1 MNAIKA
7 LPIIFKWAKSL
18 HDIIKQVK
26 ANKNQC
32 QRLSK
37 RVESIVVVLKDSSVE
52 NYSGTIKEKALQ
64 NLVETLEE
72 ILKFVRK
79 FTDASIFDRFFHN
92 TDHQEQFEMFNMELS
107 HNVADL
113 KLALDITSIFD
124 QHQDMMDRQADLDE
138 ISTKLDDIALS
149 MAKQQQELLNHKK
162 EMKNEFKRRFDS
174 FRFHLQQDVLKAQNR
189 TEAKAIDEESKLFL
203 HIPGHDLET
212 EELIGQGGFA
222 DVYRGTWLSQH
233 HRVAIKAIRI
243 THLTDDVRQDFLY
256 EISAMCKIRFDHV
269 LNIFGACIEPNYYAI
284 VVEYMS
290 LGSLFNVLQ
299 KKQPRFSWSDRWSIA
314 LQMTKGVNYLHSMS
328 ILHRDIKSL
337 NFLMENGVDGY
348 LIKICDF
355 GLAKIRQETSRQ
367 TIDSNQQRVS
377 VGTLQWKAPEVLK
390 FGKPSK
396 ASDVYSLGIV
406 FWELATECV
415 PYEELDEATISQ
427 GVKAGERLKIPYDVP
442 PDYTSLISNAWSQ
455 EPSERPTSEQ
465 LIQQIMIAST
475 AATEAIVMPKL
486 LPTAFNQYDN
496 SSIIT
501 AKDPKKPEVIPV
513 VDSPNKDPCIYR
525 NPRLEALI
533 NECQPCSDV
542 RLNKQQLTDA
552 DIEIIVQQAIIG
564 KRCRSLSL
572 AFNEITSK
580 GTSILA
586 DSLRSNTTLY
596 ELWLSTNHVSD
607 AGVGYLAQALS
618 TNRTL
623 TKLGLASNDIT
634 SAGVSHLVEI
644 VKNNKTLN
652 TIGLA
657 MNRINDQGVQ
667 MLANAL
673 VQQNTNLEIL
683 TLDRNKLVT
692 DFSINALINMI
703 KNNRSLKELWIN
715 DCSLSEKGKKKLQE
729 ATESKKAFKLVTM
742 YAKSS

>member
-1 MNAIKA
+1 
-7 LPIIFKWAKSL
+7 
-18 HDIIKQVK
+18 
-26 ANKNQC
+26 
-32 QRLSK
+32 
-37 RVESIVVVLKDSSVE
+37 
-52 NYSGTIKEKALQ
+52 
-64 NLVETLEE
+64 
-72 ILKFVRK
+72 
-79 FTDASIFDRFFHN
+79 
-92 TDHQEQFEMFNMELS
+92 MFNMQLS

-113 KLALDITSIFD
+113 KLALDITSVFD
-124 QHQDMMDRQADLDE
+124 QHQDMIDRQADLDE
-138 ISTKLDDIALS
+138 ISTKLDDIALG
-149 MAKQQQELLNHKK
+149 MTKQQQELLNHKK

-174 FRFHLQQDVLKAQNR
+174 FRFHLQQDVLKAQNL

-203 HIPGHDLET
+203 HIPGHDLES

-233 HRVAIKAIRI
+233 HRVAIKEIRI
-243 THLTDDVRQDFLY
+243 THLMDDVRQDFLY

-299 KKQPRFSWSDRWSIA
+299 KKQPHLSWPDRWSIA

-337 NFLMENGVDGY
+337 NFLMEKAVDGY

-367 TIDSNQQRVS
+367 TADSHQQRVS

-406 FWELATECV
+406 FWELATERI

-427 GVKAGERLKIPYDVP
+427 GVKAGERLKIPSDVP
-442 PDYTSLISNAWSQ
+442 HDYTSLISNAWSQ
-455 EPSERPTSEQ
+455 EPSDRPTSEQ
-465 LIQQIMIAST
+465 LIQQIMIVST
-475 AATEAIVMPKL
+475 TATEAIVMPRL
-486 LPTAFNQYDN
+486 LPTAFKQYDN
-496 SSIIT
+496 SSLIT
-501 AKDPKKPEVIPV
+501 AKSPKKPEAIPV
-513 VDSPNKDPCIYR
+513 VDSLSKG
-525 NPRLEALI
+525 LEARI

-564 KRCRSLSL
+564 KRCKSLSL
-572 AFNEITSK
+572 ALNEITSK
-580 GTSILA
+580 GASILA
-586 DSLRSNTTLY
+586 DALRSNTTLH

-644 VKNNKTLN
+644 VKKNKTLN

-657 MNRINDQGVQ
+657 MNRIDDQGVQ

-673 VQQNTNLEIL
+673 AQQNTNLEIL
-683 TLDRNKLVT
+683 TLDRNQSVS

-715 DCSLSEKGKKKLQE
+715 DCSLSEKGKKKLQQ
-729 ATESKKAFKLVTM
+729 ATESKKAFKLVTT
-742 YAKSS
+742 YAKPS

>member
-7 LPIIFKWAKSL
+7 LPIIFKWAKTL
-18 HDIIKQVK
+18 YDIIKQVK

-37 RVESIVVVLKDSSVE
+37 RVESIVVVLKDSSIE

-64 NLVETLEE
+64 NLVETLED
-72 ILKFVRK
+72 IVNFVKK

-92 TDHQEQFEMFNMELS
+92 TDHQEQFEMFNMQLS

-113 KLALDITSIFD
+113 KLALDITSVFD
-124 QHQDMMDRQADLDE
+124 QHQDMIDRQADLDE
-138 ISTKLDDIALS
+138 ISTKLDDIALG
-149 MAKQQQELLNHKK
+149 MTKQQQELLNHKK

-174 FRFHLQQDVLKAQNR
+174 FRFHLQQDVLKAQNL

-203 HIPGHDLET
+203 HIPGHDLES

-233 HRVAIKAIRI
+233 HRVAIKEIRI
-243 THLTDDVRQDFLY
+243 THLMDDVRQDFLY

-299 KKQPRFSWSDRWSIA
+299 KKQPHLSWPDRWSIA

-337 NFLMENGVDGY
+337 NFLMEKAVDGY

-367 TIDSNQQRVS
+367 TADSHQQRVS

-406 FWELATECV
+406 FWELATERV

-427 GVKAGERLKIPYDVP
+427 GVKAGERLKIPSDVP
-442 PDYTSLISNAWSQ
+442 HDYTSLISNAWSQ
-455 EPSERPTSEQ
+455 EPSDRPTSEQ
-465 LIQQIMIAST
+465 LIQQIMIVST
-475 AATEAIVMPKL
+475 TATEAIVMPRL
-486 LPTAFNQYDN
+486 LPTAFKQYDN
-496 SSIIT
+496 SSLIT
-501 AKDPKKPEVIPV
+501 AKSPKKPEAIPV
-513 VDSPNKDPCIYR
+513 VDSLSKG
-525 NPRLEALI
+525 LEARI

-564 KRCRSLSL
+564 KRCKSLSL
-572 AFNEITSK
+572 ALNEITSK
-580 GTSILA
+580 GASILA
-586 DSLRSNTTLY
+586 DALRSNTTLH

-644 VKNNKTLN
+644 VKKNKTLN

-657 MNRINDQGVQ
+657 MNRIDDQGVQ

-673 VQQNTNLEIL
+673 AQQNTNLEIL
-683 TLDRNKLVT
+683 TLDRNQSVS

-715 DCSLSEKGKKKLQE
+715 DCSLSEKGKKKLQQ
-729 ATESKKAFKLVTM
+729 ATESKKAFKLVTT
-742 YAKSS
+742 YAKPS

>member
-7 LPIIFKWAKSL
+7 LPIIFKWAKTL
-18 HDIIKQVK
+18 YDIIKQVK

-64 NLVETLEE
+64 NLVETLED
-72 ILKFVRK
+72 IVNFVKK

-92 TDHQEQFEMFNMELS
+92 TDHQEQFEMFNMQLS

-113 KLALDITSIFD
+113 KLALDITSVFD
-124 QHQDMMDRQADLDE
+124 QHQDMIDRQADLDE
-138 ISTKLDDIALS
+138 ISTKLDDIALG
-149 MAKQQQELLNHKK
+149 MTKQQQELLNHKK

-174 FRFHLQQDVLKAQNR
+174 FRFHLQQDVLKAQNL

-203 HIPGHDLET
+203 HIPGHDLES

-233 HRVAIKAIRI
+233 HRVAIKEIRI
-243 THLTDDVRQDFLY
+243 THLMDDVRQDFLY

-299 KKQPRFSWSDRWSIA
+299 KKQPHLSWPDRWSIA

-337 NFLMENGVDGY
+337 NFLMEKAVDGY

-367 TIDSNQQRVS
+367 TADSNQQRVS

-406 FWELATECV
+406 FWELATERV

-427 GVKAGERLKIPYDVP
+427 GVKAGERLKIPSDVP
-442 PDYTSLISNAWSQ
+442 HDYTSLISNAWSQ
-455 EPSERPTSEQ
+455 EPSDRPTSEQ
-465 LIQQIMIAST
+465 LIQQIMIVST
-475 AATEAIVMPKL
+475 TATEAIVMPRL
-486 LPTAFNQYDN
+486 LPTAFKQYDN
-496 SSIIT
+496 SSLIT
-501 AKDPKKPEVIPV
+501 AKSPKKPEAIPV
-513 VDSPNKDPCIYR
+513 VDSLSKG
-525 NPRLEALI
+525 LEARI

-564 KRCRSLSL
+564 KRCKSLSL
-572 AFNEITSK
+572 ALNEITSK
-580 GTSILA
+580 GASILA
-586 DSLRSNTTLY
+586 DALRSNTTLH

-644 VKNNKTLN
+644 VKKNKTLN

-657 MNRINDQGVQ
+657 MNRIDDQGVQ

-673 VQQNTNLEIL
+673 AQQNTNLEIL
-683 TLDRNKLVT
+683 TLDRNQSVS

-715 DCSLSEKGKKKLQE
+715 DCSLSEKGKKKLQQ
-729 ATESKKAFKLVTM
+729 ATESKKAFKLVTT
-742 YAKSS
+742 YAKPS

>member
-7 LPIIFKWAKSL
+7 LPIIFKWAKTL
-18 HDIIKQVK
+18 YDIIKQVK

-37 RVESIVVVLKDSSVE
+37 RVESIVVVLKDSSIE

-64 NLVETLEE
+64 NLVETLED
-72 ILKFVRK
+72 IVNFVKK

-92 TDHQEQFEMFNMELS
+92 TDHQEQFEMFNMQLS

-113 KLALDITSIFD
+113 KLALDITSVFD
-124 QHQDMMDRQADLDE
+124 QHQDMIDRQADLDE
-138 ISTKLDDIALS
+138 ISTKLDDIALG
-149 MAKQQQELLNHKK
+149 MTKQQQELLNHKK

-174 FRFHLQQDVLKAQNR
+174 FRFHLQQDVLKAQNL

-203 HIPGHDLET
+203 HIPGHDLES

-233 HRVAIKAIRI
+233 HRVAIKEIRI
-243 THLTDDVRQDFLY
+243 THLMDDVRQDFLY

-299 KKQPRFSWSDRWSIA
+299 KKQPHLSWPDRWSIA

-337 NFLMENGVDGY
+337 NFLMEKAVDGY

-367 TIDSNQQRVS
+367 TADSNQQRVS

-406 FWELATECV
+406 FWELATERV

-427 GVKAGERLKIPYDVP
+427 GVKAGERLKIPSDVP
-442 PDYTSLISNAWSQ
+442 HDYTSLISNAWSQ
-455 EPSERPTSEQ
+455 EPSDRPTSEQ
-465 LIQQIMIAST
+465 LIQQIMIVST
-475 AATEAIVMPKL
+475 TATEAIVMPRL
-486 LPTAFNQYDN
+486 LPTAFKQYDN
-496 SSIIT
+496 SSLIT
-501 AKDPKKPEVIPV
+501 AKSPKKPEAIPV
-513 VDSPNKDPCIYR
+513 VDS
-525 NPRLEALI
+525 
-533 NECQPCSDV
+533 
-542 RLNKQQLTDA
+542 
-552 DIEIIVQQAIIG
+552 
-564 KRCRSLSL
+564 LS
-572 AFNEITSK
+572 K
-580 GTSILA
+580 
-586 DSLRSNTTLY
+586 
-596 ELWLSTNHVSD
+596 
-607 AGVGYLAQALS
+607 
-618 TNRTL
+618 
-623 TKLGLASNDIT
+623 
-634 SAGVSHLVEI
+634 
-644 VKNNKTLN
+644 
-652 TIGLA
+652 
-657 MNRINDQGVQ
+657 
-667 MLANAL
+667 
-673 VQQNTNLEIL
+673 
-683 TLDRNKLVT
+683 
-692 DFSINALINMI
+692 
-703 KNNRSLKELWIN
+703 
-715 DCSLSEKGKKKLQE
+715 
-729 ATESKKAFKLVTM
+729 
-742 YAKSS
+742 

>member
-1 MNAIKA
+1 
-7 LPIIFKWAKSL
+7 
-18 HDIIKQVK
+18 
-26 ANKNQC
+26 
-32 QRLSK
+32 
-37 RVESIVVVLKDSSVE
+37 
-52 NYSGTIKEKALQ
+52 
-64 NLVETLEE
+64 
-72 ILKFVRK
+72 
-79 FTDASIFDRFFHN
+79 
-92 TDHQEQFEMFNMELS
+92 MFNMQLS

-113 KLALDITSIFD
+113 KLALDITSVFD
-124 QHQDMMDRQADLDE
+124 QHQDMIDRQADLDE
-138 ISTKLDDIALS
+138 ISTKLDDIALG
-149 MAKQQQELLNHKK
+149 MTKQQQELLNHKK

-174 FRFHLQQDVLKAQNR
+174 FRFHLQQDVLKAQNL

-203 HIPGHDLET
+203 HIPGHDLES

-233 HRVAIKAIRI
+233 HRVAIKEIRI
-243 THLTDDVRQDFLY
+243 THLMDDVRQDFLY

-299 KKQPRFSWSDRWSIA
+299 KKQPHLSWPDRWSIA

-337 NFLMENGVDGY
+337 NFLMEKAVDGY

-367 TIDSNQQRVS
+367 TADSNQQRVS

-406 FWELATECV
+406 FWELATERV

-427 GVKAGERLKIPYDVP
+427 GVKAGERLKIPSDVP
-442 PDYTSLISNAWSQ
+442 HDYTSLISNAWSQ
-455 EPSERPTSEQ
+455 EPSDRPTSEQ
-465 LIQQIMIAST
+465 LIQQIMIVST
-475 AATEAIVMPKL
+475 TATEAIVMPRL
-486 LPTAFNQYDN
+486 LPTAFKQYDN
-496 SSIIT
+496 SSLIT
-501 AKDPKKPEVIPV
+501 AKSPKKPEAIPV
-513 VDSPNKDPCIYR
+513 VDSLSKG
-525 NPRLEALI
+525 LEARI

-564 KRCRSLSL
+564 KRCKSLSL
-572 AFNEITSK
+572 ALNEITSK
-580 GTSILA
+580 GASILA
-586 DSLRSNTTLY
+586 DALRSNTTLH

-644 VKNNKTLN
+644 VKKNKTLN

-657 MNRINDQGVQ
+657 MNRIDDQGVQ

-673 VQQNTNLEIL
+673 AQQNTNLEIL
-683 TLDRNKLVT
+683 TLDRNQSVS

-715 DCSLSEKGKKKLQE
+715 DCSLSEKGKKKLQQ
-729 ATESKKAFKLVTM
+729 ATESKKAFKLVTT
-742 YAKSS
+742 YAKPS